1 MWWQWPHWLPLAVL
15 APLGFG
21 VTTPAVSNGD
31 VRKAWRWA
39 VAASVLT
46 TCVTLALVVRVA
58 HEGPFSYAFSG
69 WQPPYGIEFRFDE
82 VGAFAFV
89 VAFLGMLAVVF
100 SGRYAEHALDP
111 CRVPYYYAL
120 LLLDIAGL
128 IGFSVTGDM
137 FNMYVF
143 MEIISLSSYA
153 LVAVSGERIA
163 EMAAFKYLVLG
174 AVSSLLVLFGIGMIY
189 GITGTLNLADAA
201 RLLGSVVALTP
212 VAVAIALIVAGF
224 MVKSAL
230 FPLHV
235 WLPDAHAIAPSPVSA
250 ILSGLV
256 VKVGLLGT
264 FRFYQVVYR
273 SGAVDLGSLNQLLV
287 WLGAISIVMGAFFAI
302 FQDDIK
308 MMLAYSTISNVGYI
322 VMGIG
327 LASQYAVIGAAVHIF
342 NHAIIKSALF
352 LAAGAIIHQTGY
364 RRLSD
369 LRGVGRGM
377 PLTAAALSV
386 GAVSIVGI
394 PPTAGFLCK
403 WYIALGAFEAGR
415 PAFGFAL
422 IFGALFIFVY
432 YIRMLNAF
440 YFQEP
445 VHADVVHAGDPPF
458 SMLVPTWILAGLCLA
473 MGLAGKV
480 PLTFIAPAVGR
491 LLGSAGG

>member
-1 MWWQWPHWLPLAVL
+1 MWWQWAHWLPLAVL
-15 APLGFG
+15 VPLGFG
-21 VTTPAVSNGD
+21 VTTPAVAGGD
-31 VRKAWRWA
+31 GGRAWRWA
-39 VAASVLT
+39 VLGSALAAAT
-46 TCVTLALVVRVA
+46 TLALVVRVA
-58 HEGPFSYAFSG
+58 REGPFSYAFGG
-69 WQPPYGIEFRFDE
+69 WDPPYGIEFRFDE
-82 VGAFAFV
+82 VSAFAFV
-89 VAFLGMLAVVF
+89 VASLGMLAIVF

-111 CRVPYYYAL
+111 ARIPYFYTL
-120 LLLDIAGL
+120 LLLDVAGL
-128 IGFSVTGDM
+128 IGFSVTGDL

-153 LVAVSGERIA
+153 LVAVSGERTA

-174 AVSSLLVLFGIGMIY
+174 AVSSLLVLFGIGMVY
-189 GITGTLNLADAA
+189 GTTGTLNLADATR
-201 RLLGSVVALTP
+201 RLGGVGSAVP
-212 VAVAIALIVAGF
+212 VAVAIALMAAGF

-250 ILSGLV
+250 VLSGLV

-264 FRFYQVVYR
+264 FRLYQVVYR
-273 SGAVDLGSLNQLLV
+273 SGVVDLAALDQMFL

-308 MMLAYSTISNVGYI
+308 MMLAYSTISNIGYI
-322 VMGIG
+322 VMGFG
-327 LASQYAVIGAAVHIF
+327 LASRFALIGAAVHIF

-364 RRLSD
+364 RRLSE
-369 LRGVGRGM
+369 LRGAGRGM

-415 PAFGFAL
+415 AAFGFAL
-422 IFGALFIFVY
+422 VFGALFIFVY
-432 YIRMLNAF
+432 YIRMVNAF

-445 VHADVVHAGDPPF
+445 VHADVVHAGDPPL
-458 SMLVPTWILAGLCLA
+458 SMLVPVWVLAGLCLA
-473 MGLAGKV
+473 MGLAGKI
-480 PLTFIAPAVGR
+480 PLTFITPAVSR
-491 LLGSAGG
+491 LLAPIGG